1 MRIEIQP
8 GVILQIDANRTATTR
23 GGVIEVGD
31 VSPEDRARILAT
43 PGVRL
48 LDEVPETA
56 AQAAEESE

>member
-1 MRIEIQP
+1 MKIEIQP

-23 GGVIEVGD
+23 GGVIDVE

-48 LDEVPETA
+48 LDEVPEPA
-56 AQAAEESE
+56 AEAAEESK